1 MNQARREIHCEDL
14 DSLGVT
20 GAGVGWLC
28 WTQGFMPMRILKI
41 ESLPSRILSVI
52 GDCPMMTMDM
62 GHISRL

>member
-20 GAGVGWLC
+20 GAGVGW
-28 WTQGFMPMRILKI
+28 TQGFIPMRILKI